1 MHLMT
6 RRALSISP
14 WFMAASAALMV
25 PTLWFAD
32 LSALSVVGLL
42 GSAASISLMAGGA
55 RTL

>member
-14 WFMAASAALMV
+14 WLMAASAALMV